1 VRASTTT
8 PFGARFVVPLLIGP
22 VLNPVNTTMVSVA
35 LVPISAALGVGSSTV
50 VWLVAGLYLASSIAQ
65 PTMGTLAD
73 RFGPRR
79 TYLVGLAVVV
89 VAGVVPLVSATFA
102 GVLVSRVLLGIGTS
116 AAYPSAMTMIRD
128 QSARAGVT
136 TPPALLSA
144 VSIAALAT
152 TAVGPVLG
160 GFLVGSFGWPA
171 VFVVNVPLAGI
182 ALVLSWLWLP
192 GDDTRPASRLL
203 ADPGRLDVVG
213 MAGFAVTT
221 TTILVFLLDLASG
234 YWWLLAG
241 SVLAGALTV
250 RWELRRT
257 APFIDLRMLRR
268 NGALTRTYLRMM
280 LLYFGFYSMT
290 YGYSQWLQDV
300 AGFSSERAG
309 LLQLPSAVLAGLAS
323 VLVAR
328 TTRLRAPLVAAGV
341 LPALGGVLLVLTDA
355 GSPVGFLLVVAGCFG
370 IAQGLASVSN
380 QAAMY
385 RQAPPETT
393 GAASGLSR
401 TFVYLAAIGS
411 SALVGLVFGQ
421 RPTDAG
427 LHLMGWVVALSCL
440 GALALAVGD
449 RTLARRTPA
458 GVG

>member
-1 VRASTTT
+1 MRAGAGA

-79 TYLVGLAVVV
+79 IYLLGLAVVV
-89 VAGVVPLVSATFA
+89 VAGVVPLVSQTFA

-128 QSARAGVT
+128 QSARAGVA

-182 ALVLSWLWLP
+182 ALVLSRLWLP

-221 TTILVFLLDLASG
+221 TTVLVFLLDLASG

-241 SVLAGALTV
+241 SVLVGALTV
-250 RWELRRT
+250 RWELRR
-257 APFIDLRMLRR
+257 AVPFIDLRTLRR

-309 LLQLPSAVLAGLAS
+309 LLQLPSAVLAGSAS

-341 LPALGGVLLVLTDA
+341 LPTLGGVLLVLTDA

>member
-1 VRASTTT
+1 MKG
-8 PFGARFVVPLLIGP
+8 FGPRFVVPLLIGP

-35 LVPISAALGVGSSTV
+35 LVPISTALGVGSSTV

-79 TYLVGLAVVV
+79 IYLSGLAVVV
-89 VAGVVPLVSATFA
+89 VAGVVPLLWETFS
-102 GVLVSRVLLGIGTS
+102 GVLVSRVLIGIGTS

-128 QSARAGVT
+128 QSARVGVP

-171 VFVVNVPLAGI
+171 IFVVNVPLAGI
-182 ALVLSWLWLP
+182 AFVMSWWWLP
-192 GDDTRPASRLL
+192 RDDTRPASRLL
-203 ADPGRLDVVG
+203 ADPGRLDLLG
-213 MAGFAVTT
+213 MAGFALTT
-221 TTILVFLLDLASG
+221 TGLLVFLLDLRAG
-234 YWWLLAG
+234 YWWLLG
-241 SVLAGALTV
+241 SAVVVGALTV
-250 RWELRRT
+250 RWELRREG
-257 APFIDLRMLRR
+257 PFIDLRMLRR

-290 YGYSQWLQDV
+290 YGYSQWLQDT
-300 AGFSSERAG
+300 AGFSSEQAG

-323 VLVAR
+323 VLIAR
-328 TTRLRAPLVAAGV
+328 TMRLRGPLVAAGV
-341 LPALGGVLLVLTDA
+341 LPTLGGILLVLTDA
-355 GSPVGFLLVVAGCFG
+355 NSAVGFLLVVAGCFG

-385 RQAPPETT
+385 AQAPPEVT

-401 TFVYLAAIGS
+401 TFIYLAAIGS
-411 SALVGLVFGQ
+411 SALVGLVFGD

-427 LHLMGWVVALSCL
+427 LHVMGWVVALSCL
-440 GALALAVGD
+440 GALVLAVVDGA
-449 RTLARRTPA
+449 LGRRHLV